1 MSSVSTDSGS
11 SPSLEP
17 VRDTRSSSVS
27 SWLSDITPSA
37 PPWELDTIQ
46 FERACLEGSSSCLR
60 ACVRLTQ
67 DCHLRLIHIPLPLY
81 PHFVQAILSLILPE
95 SAPKDRADIKNSA
108 RVYEDAPVSDS
119 SPSETTTTDFINIS
133 VTPVECSIV
142 CSSEATSKFFS
153 HIIESLD
160 PSVRGSVSISKEEF
174 VAIQVDG
181 EGLDAGQVVLDLTS
195 PLAFAKVP
203 IFFISTYF
211 SDYILVPAKSRDAV
225 TRVLQ
230 KRGFVFEK
238 YSDSFVS
245 HSRHASSASTITTN
259 PPLTPTIT
267 TVSELEQK
275 TFETLRQQN
284 VKPLVDESIKLVS
297 CAARQSSR
305 AINGGNDG
313 ALKLGL
319 IRSIVSKPKFFSVT
333 LTDTEP
339 ASLLLQQE
347 MIPLFGS
354 EPNALLGNKEDAQ
367 IPIILDLRG
376 LPVESTGIVCGVAGR
391 LAGGTK
397 DEHIGGLGGG
407 SVEMS
412 YLSTARAGTV
422 IVGEND
428 LSRAMAALN
437 ME

>member
-1 MSSVSTDSGS
+1 M
-11 SPSLEP
+11 
-17 VRDTRSSSVS
+17 
-27 SWLSDITPSA
+27 
-37 PPWELDTIQ
+37 
-46 FERACLEGSSSCLR
+46 
-60 ACVRLTQ
+60 
-67 DCHLRLIHIPLPLY
+67 
-81 PHFVQAILSLILPE
+81 
-95 SAPKDRADIKNSA
+95 
-108 RVYEDAPVSDS
+108 
-119 SPSETTTTDFINIS
+119 
-133 VTPVECSIV
+133 
-142 CSSEATSKFFS
+142 
-153 HIIESLD
+153 
-160 PSVRGSVSISKEEF
+160 
-174 VAIQVDG
+174 
-181 EGLDAGQVVLDLTS
+181 
-195 PLAFAKVP
+195 
-203 IFFISTYF
+203 
-211 SDYILVPAKSRDAV
+211 VPAQSRDAV

-245 HSRHASSASTITTN
+245 HSRHASSGSNITTN

-267 TVSELEQK
+267 TISELEQK

-284 VKPLVDESIKLVS
+284 VKPVADESIKLVS

-347 MIPLFGS
+347 MISLFGS
-354 EPNALLGNKEDAQ
+354 EPNALLGNKEDVQ

-397 DEHIGGLGGG
+397 DEQIGGLGGG

-428 LSRAMAALN
+428 LSRAMAALS